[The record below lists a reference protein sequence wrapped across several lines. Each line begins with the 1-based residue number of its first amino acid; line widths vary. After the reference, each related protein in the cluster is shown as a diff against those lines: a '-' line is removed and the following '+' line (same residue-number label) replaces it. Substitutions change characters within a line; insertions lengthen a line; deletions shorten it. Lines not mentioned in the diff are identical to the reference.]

1 MQTLLDGD
9 EVTEVVLDA
18 TRALVGVAARSLA
31 SISDDVTL
39 AQLRVLVL
47 IDERG
52 PQTMGQIATNLAVS
66 PSTVTRVCDR
76 LVEKKL
82 ARRQPSEHDRR
93 ALHLTLT
100 PKSRRLIKETMQRRR
115 QEING
120 VLGLMSPPAQQ
131 RLAVALADF
140 SAAAGELGDQAWT
153 LGWTSSVETHPA
165 S

>member
-1 MQTLLDGD
+1 
-9 EVTEVVLDA
+9 
-18 TRALVGVAARSLA
+18 
-31 SISDDVTL
+31 
-39 AQLRVLVL
+39 
-47 IDERG
+47 
-52 PQTMGQIATNLAVS
+52 MGEIATNLAVS